1 MDDVNGRLHTTG
13 WGALAPAPAVPDM
26 LPDPEVAIIE
36 WLDFSQTLNPLGMP
50 EAFGP
55 ALNLL
60 TRNPITP
67 EEEHTAQAQ
76 IPVLLAKR
84 YGVSPD
90 CVAVGA
96 SATDAL
102 AAVANSF
109 EPRTVAVPVPSRAA
123 YERCLGTA
131 GHRIV
136 EIPGPDG
143 FVVPEPQAVH
153 RMGLTFDAAML
164 ANPAFPTS
172 RLLARQTLLDYLQ
185 ACAWVIVD
193 ERGIDLT
200 LGGESAANLLGEHSN
215 LIVIRSLTDTFSLPG
230 MPLSCALAHPAVAA
244 RISQLIKRPAS
255 AALSARL
262 LKLAAPDHHLEQ
274 AREVLETE
282 IPWMQCMLS
291 LVPGISIY
299 PAEANYVMCSFA
311 PGRSMHLGAADT
323 PDLVRKL
330 QRRGFPVRTLD
341 RTPGVAPGSHFC
353 VSVRTRSDNERF
365 IAVLRQIVAGR

>member
-1 MDDVNGRLHTTG
+1 MNERLRTTG
-13 WGALAPAPAVPDM
+13 WGALAPAPAAPDI
-26 LPDPEVAIIE
+26 LPDSEVAIIE

-67 EEEHTAQAQ
+67 EEEHAAQAQ

-185 ACAWVIVD
+185 ACTWVIVD

-200 LGGESAANLLGEHSN
+200 LGGESAASMLAEHSN

-255 AALSARL
+255 AALSTRL

>member
-1 MDDVNGRLHTTG
+1 MDDVNERLRTTG
-13 WGALAPAPAVPDM
+13 WGALAPAPAAPDM

-50 EAFGP
+50 DAFSP

-60 TRNPITP
+60 ARNPITP
-67 EEEHTAQAQ
+67 EEERTAHAQ
-76 IPVLLAKR
+76 IPGLLAKR
-84 YGVSPD
+84 YGVRPD

-96 SATDAL
+96 SATDVL

-109 EPRTVAVPVPSRAA
+109 EPRSVAVPVPSRAA

-143 FVVPEPQAVH
+143 FVVPDPQAVR
-153 RMGLTFDAAML
+153 RMGLSFDAAML

-172 RLLARQTLLDYLQ
+172 RLLARQTLQ

-200 LGGESAANLLGEHSN
+200 LGGESAANMLAEHSN

>member
-1 MDDVNGRLHTTG
+1 MNGLSGRLRTTG
-13 WGALAPAPAVPDM
+13 WGALAPAQAAPDM
-26 LPDPEVAIIE
+26 LPDSEVSIID

-50 EAFGP
+50 DAFSP

-60 TRNPITP
+60 ARNPITP
-67 EEEHTAQAQ
+67 EEERTAQTQ
-76 IPVLLAKR
+76 SPELLAKR
-84 YGVSPD
+84 CGVHPD

-96 SATDAL
+96 SATDVL

-109 EPRTVAVPVPSRAA
+109 EPRSVAVPVPSRAA

-136 EIPGPDG
+136 EVPGPDG
-143 FVVPEPQAVH
+143 FVVPDPQAVR
-153 RMGLTFDAAML
+153 RMGLSFDAAML

-200 LGGESAANLLGEHSN
+200 FGGESTATMIDEHSN

-230 MPLSCALAHPAVAA
+230 MPLSCALAHPAVAR
-244 RISQLIKRPAS
+244 RISQIAKRPAS

-262 LKLAAPDHHLEQ
+262 LKLATPDHHLER

-311 PGRSMHLGAADT
+311 PGRSMHLGAADA

-330 QRRGFPVRTLD
+330 HKRGFPVLTLD
-341 RTPGVAPGSHFC
+341 RTPGVSPGSHFC
-353 VSVRTRSDNERF
+353 VSVRKRSEN
-365 IAVLRQIVAGR
+365 